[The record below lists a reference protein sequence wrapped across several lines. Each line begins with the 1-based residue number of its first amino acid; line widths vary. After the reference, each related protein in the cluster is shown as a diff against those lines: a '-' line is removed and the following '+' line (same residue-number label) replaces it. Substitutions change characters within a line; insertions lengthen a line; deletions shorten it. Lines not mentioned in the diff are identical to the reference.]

1 MCIFGQQAKGST
13 FTPAETKQVE
23 TVTDLPQASDLKATT
38 GADLQLGSQSNKK
51 KPVDQTGAPIEQGAA
66 ALAIN
71 PTQSTGINTAP

>member
-13 FTPAETKQVE
+13 FTPADPRKIETPG
-23 TVTDLPQASDLKATT
+23 DLPQASDLKEPS
-38 GADLQLGSQSNKK
+38 GAELQLGSQSNKK

-71 PTQSTGINTAP
+71 PTQSTGINTSP